1 MPGLFDWAFAW
12 RILPIL
18 LQAAVVTLHATFLG
32 FALALALGL
41 VLALIRRSGPRWAQ
55 WIVVGLVE
63 FIRSTPVLVQ
73 VFFLFFIGPRV
84 GIVVT
89 PLVAGVLALGL
100 HFGCLLSE
108 VYRAGLD
115 SVPRGQWEAPLALN
129 MSRYRIYRDVILPQA
144 IPPMIPAMGNY
155 LVAMF
160 KETPLL
166 SSIGLIELMARAKL
180 IGAETFRYLEPI
192 TMVGVFFLV
201 MSLVAAAAITGIETW
216 ANRRLHRA

>member
-1 MPGLFDWAFAW
+1 MSELFDWGFTW
-12 RILPIL
+12 RILPL
-18 LQAAVVTLHATFLG
+18 LLKAAVVTVQATILG
-32 FALALALGL
+32 FLLALVLGL
-41 VLALIRRSGPRWAQ
+41 ILALIRRSGPVIAQ
-55 WIVVGLVE
+55 RAAIGLVE

-73 VFFLFFIGPRV
+73 VFFLFFLGPRI

-115 SVPRGQWEAPLALN
+115 AVAKGQWEAAIALN
-129 MSRYRIYRDVILPQA
+129 LSRYRIYRDVILPQA

-166 SSIGLIELMARAKL
+166 SSIGVIELMARAKL

-201 MSLVAAAAITGIETW
+201 MSLAAAALITRLEIW
-216 ANRRLHRA
+216 ANRRLR